1 MEKEKIKKLV
11 SKLVEEYEKAVN
23 DYNKPFR
30 DEGEYAYLNGR
41 IDGIEDCIGKLRNE
55 LEE

>member
-11 SKLVEEYEKAVN
+11 SKLVEEYEKAVT
-23 DYNKPFR
+23 DYNKPFLG
-30 DEGEYAYLNGR
+30 EGEYAYLSGR